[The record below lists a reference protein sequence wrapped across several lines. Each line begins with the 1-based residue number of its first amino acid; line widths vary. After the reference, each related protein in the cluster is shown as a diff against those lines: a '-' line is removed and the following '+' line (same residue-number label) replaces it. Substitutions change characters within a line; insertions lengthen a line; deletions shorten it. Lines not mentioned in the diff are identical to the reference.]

1 MGKKLVFIIF
11 YGGFVGFLAG
21 CCGASPPKTETE
33 LHGAVQPPLAPE
45 PAQTPESLQP
55 VLMAPVIWT
64 TVSEVEKNCSQHLEA
79 AKRLRND
86 LVQEG
91 GDRTVDNTLKP
102 MNNLIIELDRVLPI
116 SDLIAN
122 VSPDK
127 AVRTAAEACQREVM
141 KFVSELELDRGVYDG
156 LTAVKTEGLDPKTT
170 RFVAHLLRDYRRSG
184 VDKDEA
190 TRNELKALVEEMV
203 KTGQEFS
210 RAIREDRRFIE
221 VTEKDL
227 AGLPKDYVEAHVK
240 DGIGKISTD
249 YPDFFPLVTYA
260 QKAKVRRAIYMEFMK
275 RAYPANEASLKK
287 LLELRYTYATKL
299 GYSDWAAYAAE
310 EEMVK
315 NKETIAGFIDKVALI
330 ARPRM
335 EKDLGELLARKKKD
349 NPKAKKV
356 RLWDRFYY
364 VNKIRAEEYG
374 VDSEE
379 VRAYFDYP
387 RVKEGLLALN
397 QELFGVTFKKVP
409 DAPTWYEGVEAYDVV
424 DGEEVIA
431 RFYLD
436 MHPREGKYG
445 HAAMFS
451 LLSGVTGNQLPAASL
466 VCNFPMPSE
475 NGPALMEHGQV
486 VTFFHE
492 FGHLMH
498 HLLAGRHNWVTLSGI
513 SCESDFV
520 EVPSQLLEE
529 WPWNYDV
536 LKRFAVHYQ
545 TGEPIPEELVAKM
558 RKSDEFGKGVHVMRQ
573 MFYASLSLQYH
584 DRNPDGFDLLA
595 VVKQNQETYSPYPY
609 EEGTYVY
616 ASFGHLE
623 GYTSRYYTYMWS
635 LMLAKDMFT
644 KFDEND
650 LMNKEILKTY
660 RDTILA
666 PGGTIDAADMVKNFM
681 GREYAFDAL
690 KDYLEKE

>member
-1 MGKKLVFIIF
+1 V
-11 YGGFVGFLAG
+11 
-21 CCGASPPKTETE
+21 P
-33 LHGAVQPPLAPE
+33 APE
-45 PAQTPESLQP
+45 PVKLEELASP
-55 VLMAPVIWT
+55 VLMAPVIWNT
-64 TVSEVEKNCSQHLEA
+64 IAEVEQNCSEHLEA
-79 AKRLRND
+79 AKRLRD
-86 LVQEG
+86 ELVQGENG
-91 GDRTVDNTLKP
+91 RTVDNTLQP
-102 MNNLIIELDRVLPI
+102 MNDLIIELDRVLPM

-127 AVRTAAEACQREVM
+127 AVRSAAEACQREVM
-141 KFVSELELDRGVYDG
+141 KFVSELELDRGVYDA
-156 LTAVKTEGLDPKTT
+156 LAAVKTDDRHPQTK
-170 RFVAHLLRDYRRSG
+170 RFLKHLLRDYRRSG

-190 TRNELKALVEEMV
+190 TRNALKALVEEMV

-210 RAIREDRRFIE
+210 RAIREDKRFVE

-227 AGLPKDYVEAHVK
+227 AGLPDDFVQAHIK
-240 DGIGKISTD
+240 DGTGRISTD
-249 YPDFFPLVTYA
+249 YPDFFPVVTYA
-260 QKAKVRRAIYMEFMK
+260 KQGSVRRALYMEFLK
-275 RAYPANEASLKK
+275 RAYPANEATLKK
-287 LLELRYTYATKL
+287 LLELRYAYATKL
-299 GYSDWAAYAAE
+299 GYSDWAEYAAE

-315 NKETIAGFIDKVALI
+315 DKKTIATFIDKVAHI

-335 EKDLGELLARKKKD
+335 EQDLQQLLTRKRKDHKR
-349 NPKAKKV
+349 AKTV

-364 VNKIRAEEYG
+364 VNKIKAEKYG

-379 VRAYFDYP
+379 VRDYFDYP

-397 QELFGVTFKKVP
+397 QELFGVTFSKVE
-409 DAPTWYEGVEAYDVV
+409 DAPTWYEAVEAYDVV
-424 DGEEVIA
+424 DGDRVIA

-451 LLSGVTGNQLPAASL
+451 LLSGVTDTQLPAASL
-466 VCNFPMPSE
+466 VCNFPTPSGD
-475 NGPALMEHGQV
+475 GPALMEHGQV

-498 HLLAGRHNWVTLSGI
+498 HLLAGRHDWVTQSGI

-529 WPWNYDV
+529 WPWSYDV
-536 LKRFAVHYQ
+536 LKKFAVHYQ
-545 TGEPIPEELVAKM
+545 TGTPIPAELVEKM
-558 RKSDEFGKGVHVMRQ
+558 RKSKEFGKGMHVMRQ
-573 MFYASLSLQYH
+573 MFYASLSLNYH
-584 DRNPDGFDLLA
+584 DRDPGGFDLLG
-595 VVKQNQETYSPYPY
+595 VVKKNQKIYSPYPY

-635 LMLAKDMFT
+635 LMLAKDLFT

-650 LMNKEILKTY
+650 MMNKTILMVY

-666 PGGTIDAADMVKNFM
+666 PGGSIDAADMVKNFM
-681 GREYAFDAL
+681 GREYTFDAL
-690 KDYLEKE
+690 KEYLEKE

>member
-1 MGKKLVFIIF
+1 V
-11 YGGFVGFLAG
+11 
-21 CCGASPPKTETE
+21 P
-33 LHGAVQPPLAPE
+33 APE
-45 PAQTPESLQP
+45 PVKLEELASP
-55 VLMAPVIWT
+55 VLMAPVIWNT
-64 TVSEVEKNCSQHLEA
+64 IAEVEQNCSEHLEA
-79 AKRLRND
+79 AKRLRD
-86 LVQEG
+86 ELVQGENG
-91 GDRTVDNTLKP
+91 RTVDNTLQP
-102 MNNLIIELDRVLPI
+102 MNDLIIELDRVLPM

-127 AVRTAAEACQREVM
+127 AVRSAAEACQREVM
-141 KFVSELELDRGVYDG
+141 KFVSELELDRGVYDA
-156 LTAVKTEGLDPKTT
+156 LAAVKTDDRHPPTK
-170 RFVAHLLRDYRRSG
+170 RFLKHLLRDYRRSG

-190 TRNELKALVEEMV
+190 TRNALKALVEEMV

-210 RAIREDRRFIE
+210 RAIREDKRFVE

-227 AGLPKDYVEAHVK
+227 AGLPDDFVQAHIK
-240 DGIGKISTD
+240 DGTGRISTD
-249 YPDFFPLVTYA
+249 YPDFFPVVTYA
-260 QKAKVRRAIYMEFMK
+260 KQGSVRRALYMEFLK
-275 RAYPANEASLKK
+275 RAYPANEATLKK
-287 LLELRYTYATKL
+287 LLELRYAYATKL
-299 GYSDWAAYAAE
+299 GYSDWAEYAAE

-315 NKETIAGFIDKVALI
+315 DKKTIATFIDKVAHI

-335 EKDLGELLARKKKD
+335 EQDLQQLLTRKRKDHKR
-349 NPKAKKV
+349 AKTV

-364 VNKIRAEEYG
+364 VNKIKAEEYG

-379 VRAYFDYP
+379 VRDYFDYP

-397 QELFGVTFKKVP
+397 QELFGVTFSKVE
-409 DAPTWYEGVEAYDVV
+409 DAPTWYEAVEAYDVV
-424 DGEEVIA
+424 DGDRVIA

-451 LLSGVTGNQLPAASL
+451 LLSGVTDTQLPAASL
-466 VCNFPMPSE
+466 VCNFPTPSGD
-475 NGPALMEHGQV
+475 GPALMEHGQV

-498 HLLAGRHNWVTLSGI
+498 HLLAGRHDWVTQSGI

-529 WPWNYDV
+529 WPWSYDV
-536 LKRFAVHYQ
+536 LKKFAVHYQ
-545 TGEPIPEELVAKM
+545 TGAPIPAELVEKM
-558 RKSDEFGKGVHVMRQ
+558 RKSKEFGKGMHVMRQ
-573 MFYASLSLQYH
+573 MFYASLSLNYH
-584 DRNPDGFDLLA
+584 DRDPGGFDLLG
-595 VVKQNQETYSPYPY
+595 VVKKNQKIYSPYPY

-635 LMLAKDMFT
+635 LMLAKDLFT

-650 LMNKEILKTY
+650 MMNKTILMVY

-666 PGGTIDAADMVKNFM
+666 PGGSIDAADMVKNFM
-681 GREYAFDAL
+681 GREYTFDAL
-690 KDYLEKE
+690 KEYLEKE